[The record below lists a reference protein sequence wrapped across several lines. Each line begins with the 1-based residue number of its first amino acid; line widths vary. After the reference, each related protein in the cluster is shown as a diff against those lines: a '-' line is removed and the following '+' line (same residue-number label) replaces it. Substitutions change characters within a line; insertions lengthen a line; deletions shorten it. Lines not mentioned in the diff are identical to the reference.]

1 MQSSPVCSHENSHC
15 HKQDHTSL
23 LLKTLMT
30 LANSREKVTA
40 LVTSCEAPCALAP
53 TSPTLHPTT
62 PLLPGAP
69 LCRSQGTARA
79 WSSAWMPSLLI
90 VLVKSPSSD
99 KAHLAVAF
107 PRLFSRPEAL
117 ALSLSLFPLAA
128 RNFSLCS
135 CSPLSHGFIIRRG
148 HCGFPFRFSGYA
160 MTQ

>member
-1 MQSSPVCSHENSHC
+1 MSAPGLTSSPAGPRLLEMQSSPVCSHENSHC

-30 LANSREKVTA
+30 LANSRENVTA

-53 TSPTLHPTT
+53 TSPTLYPTT

-90 VLVKSPSSD
+90 VLVKSPSSV

-117 ALSLSLFPLAA
+117 ALSLS
-128 RNFSLCS
+128 SLWQLGI
-135 CSPLSHGFIIRRG
+135 SPFA
-148 HCGFPFRFSGYA
+148 PVVP
-160 MTQ
+160 